1 MTKLLSFLTIIA
13 LVSCSSLD
21 KANTVDIESVKVTSK
36 EERSR
41 VFFRPYTPKVSTRSI
56 ASVKNE
62 TDLSDKNAYF
72 LSLYSQYKT
81 MSKLTHTK
89 EELNVCPQFHNE
101 ILSADIKAN
110 EVVSLNNSSF
120 KNLMT
125 NPYAVVQN
133 PSLSLNYKGTNV
145 YNYLTSKKV
154 WNKANRVVKKAL
166 ISHNDLNLKE
176 LNQLC
181 ETGSSEGFYA
191 FKNMVSYYS
200 TNSFAYS
207 KQSMPAFLKIPVV
220 ANILIL
226 NNYSKKISSYESNVI
241 SSLNISWFSS
251 YLNDLKRD
259 SNKEYLSLRR

>member
-1 MTKLLSFLTIIA
+1 MTKLITFFTFLA

-21 KANTVDIESVKVTSK
+21 RANVTDIESVKVTSK
-36 EERSR
+36 EDRSR
-41 VFFRPYTPKVSTRSI
+41 VFFRPYTPKVANRSI
-56 ASVKNE
+56 ASIKSE
-62 TDLSDKNAYF
+62 KDLSHKNAYF

-81 MSKLTHTK
+81 ISKLTHTK
-89 EELNVCPQFHNE
+89 SELNVCPQFHNE
-101 ILSADIKAN
+101 ILSTNIKAN
-110 EVVSLNNSSF
+110 DVVSINSSSL

-145 YNYLTSKKV
+145 YNYLTKKNV
-154 WNKANRVVKKAL
+154 WNKANKVIKKAL
-166 ISHNDLNLKE
+166 VSHNKLNLNE

-181 ETGSSEGFYA
+181 ETGASEGFYA
-191 FKNMVSYYS
+191 FQNMVSYYS

-226 NNYSKKISSYESNVI
+226 NNYSKKISSYESEVI
-241 SSLNISWFSS
+241 SSLNISWFSN
-251 YLNDLKRD
+251 YLNDLKKD
-259 SNKEYLSLRR
+259 SNKEYLSLRQ